1 MSDRSLPAI
10 GFAGLGNMGL
20 PMAVRLVDAGYEVRG
35 YDVSEAART
44 AFAERGGT
52 PAESAADASAG
63 ASVVILML
71 PDSNVVEAVVTDPPF
86 AAALAGAP
94 DAGTAGASPPVVV
107 DMSSSEPERTRK
119 LAAFL
124 RDRRVAL
131 VDAPVSGGVRGAVS
145 GKLAVM
151 VGGTDDDV
159 RPVED
164 ILAHLGKIY
173 RAGPVGAGHAV
184 KALNNLMSA
193 THLLVSSEAILVGQR
208 FGLDPDVM
216 LAIFNAS
223 SGRSGSTENK
233 WPNFIVPETYNSGFG
248 LRLMLKDMRIA
259 TGLAEQQNM
268 PSRLGERTTAL
279 WAQAAES
286 LPPDAD
292 HTEIARWLRDSTPEQ
307 SGDAPGEHAEEPSTA
322 LTPHQERIQAE
333 FIGARGTWGDA
344 WEAILRQDPDFLL
357 AYLGFSAVPWRQ
369 NHLPDKVKELIYIA
383 VDANAT
389 HMYLPGVRQHVKAAL
404 AAGATGAE
412 IMEVLEL
419 SATLGIHAMNI
430 GVPILVEVLEE
441 EGLRTGPGPLS
452 ERQEQIKAEFTK
464 NRGYWHEFWD
474 EMLELDPE
482 LLAAYTEFSSVPWR
496 TGTLEPKVKELVYI
510 AFDTAATH
518 LYTKGLKAHI
528 RNAIG
533 YGATAQEILE
543 VMEIASVLGI
553 HAVTTAAPILAE
565 ELAERNGRDGA
576 PQGE

>member
-1 MSDRSLPAI
+1 MSDASLPLV
-10 GFAGLGNMGL
+10 GFVGLGNMGL
-20 PMAVRLVDAGYEVRG
+20 PMAGRLVEAGYQVRG
-35 YDVSEAART
+35 FDVSESART
-44 AFAERGGT
+44 AFGERGGAAA
-52 PAESAADASAG
+52 PSAAAAADG
-63 ASVVILML
+63 ADVVILML
-71 PDSNVVEAVVTDPPF
+71 PDSNVVEAVAKDPSF
-86 AAALAGAP
+86 VAAVGGSADGAG
-94 DAGTAGASPPVVV
+94 SPVVV
-107 DMSSSEPERTRK
+107 DMSSSEPERTRQ

-124 RDRRVAL
+124 RDRGVTL
-131 VDAPVSGGVRGAVS
+131 VDAPVSGGVKGAVS

-159 RPVED
+159 RE
-164 ILAHLGKIY
+164 ILDVLTHLGTIY

-193 THLLVSSEAILVGQR
+193 THLLVSSEAIMAGQR

-233 WPNFIVPETYNSGFG
+233 WPNFILPETYNSGFG

-259 TGLAEQQNM
+259 TGLAEQLNL
-268 PSRLGERTTAL
+268 PSRLGEQAVAL
-279 WAQAAES
+279 WAQAAQA
-286 LPPDAD
+286 LPPAAD
-292 HTEIARWLRDSTPEQ
+292 HTEIARWLRDEQ
-307 SGDAPGEHAEEPSTA
+307 PAAGQDAPGQDTQEAGMA
-322 LTPHQERIQAE
+322 LTARQEEIKAK
-333 FIGARGTWGDA
+333 FIEVRGTWGDT
-344 WEAILRQDPDFLL
+344 WETILRLDPDFLL
-357 AYLGFSAVPWRQ
+357 GYLNFSAVPWRQ

-419 SATLGIHAMNI
+419 AATLGIHAMNI

-441 EGLRTGPGPLS
+441 EGLRSGPAPLNA
-452 ERQEQIKAEFTK
+452 RQEEIKAEFTK
-464 NRGYWHEFWD
+464 SRGYWHEFWD

-496 TGTLEPKVKELVYI
+496 TGTLEPKVKEFVYI

-543 VMEIASVLGI
+543 IMEIASVLGI
-553 HAVTTAAPILAE
+553 HAVTTGAPILAE
-565 ELAERNGRDGA
+565 ELAERDGA